1 LPKRG
6 YRFLAAVSEDTVPE
20 PPLQHRVR
28 LVLLPFANVGGDP
41 ADEYFSDS
49 MTDEIITAL
58 CQVAP
63 ENLAVIA
70 RTTAMHYKNSSK
82 DVAHIGRELGVGY
95 VVEGGVRREGGQ
107 VAMNVQLIQ
116 ATDQAHIFAAK
127 YNSDMRAVFGL
138 PSRIAED
145 IAAHIPSVFGHYIKG
160 RVRKKPTDDLQAY
173 EMYLQGRRHIY
184 KQTPETMTTAK
195 RYFEDAVARDPRFAL
210 AYDALAEYYWWT
222 GFWGFLPPRQACF
235 MGLGLVLRSLEI
247 DPSLAETHA
256 LLGRFR
262 QKVDYN
268 WPEVRREMRLA
279 LELDPSSPEA
289 RIWFA
294 VSDLLPHAELE
305 EAIRQAEYAIGLDPL
320 AWEPHFWLS
329 CFLWLARDYDRAMQ
343 QARFYEEIYPQS
355 YMAHFMIGDI
365 YRDSGRFE
373 ESIEPQR
380 RAVELSGGAPQMLG
394 WLGLN
399 LAKSGKTAEA
409 RSILR
414 QLETIAGERYVLP
427 TNFVWIYVGLEEYD
441 SAFAWMERAIDDRD
455 SIIIPIKSYAF
466 FDPMRSDPR
475 FLALL
480 HKMNLE
486 P

>member
-1 LPKRG
+1 
-6 YRFLAAVSEDTVPE
+6 
-20 PPLQHRVR
+20 
-28 LVLLPFANVGGDP
+28 
-41 ADEYFSDS
+41 
-49 MTDEIITAL
+49 
-58 CQVAP
+58 
-63 ENLAVIA
+63 
-70 RTTAMHYKNSSK
+70 
-82 DVAHIGRELGVGY
+82 
-95 VVEGGVRREGGQ
+95 
-107 VAMNVQLIQ
+107 LIQ

-145 IAAHIPSVFGHYIKG
+145 IAAHIPSVSGHYIKG

-173 EMYLQGRRHIY
+173 EMYLQGRRQIY
-184 KQTPETMTTAK
+184 KQTPEAMTRAK
-195 RYFEDAVARDPRFAL
+195 QYFEDAVARDPRFAL
-210 AYDALAEYYWWT
+210 SYDALGEYYWWT

-235 MGLGLVLRSLEI
+235 VGLGLVLRSLEI

-268 WPEVRREMRLA
+268 WPEVRREMTLA
-279 LELDPSSPEA
+279 LELDPSSPLA

-294 VSDLLPHAELE
+294 VSDLLPHAELK

-320 AWEPHFWLS
+320 SWEPHFWLS

-343 QARFYEEIYPQS
+343 QARFFEDIYPQS

-373 ESIEPQR
+373 EAIEPQR

-441 SAFAWMERAIDDRD
+441 NAFAWMERAIDDRD
-455 SIIIPIKSYAF
+455 SIIIPIKSYPF